1 MVQEDAHVSVVYCAI
16 HSCNQSLNNFVFPVY
31 ISCKNCSFEHMIKV
45 ITCTKLPCIPCISY
59 KLHNL
64 VRKWVSTCTN
74 SYETF
79 FFFFSKPSSSGKAL
93 KLGRKGTKDVESFV
107 DQLESEGQSKF

>member
-16 HSCNQSLNNFVFPVY
+16 HSCNPSLNNFVFPVY

-45 ITCTKLPCIPCISY
+45 ITCTKLPYASY

-79 FFFFSKPSSSGKAL
+79 SFFFFFSKPSSSGKAL
-93 KLGRKGTKDVESFV
+93 KLGRKGPKDVETFV